1 MQKDRVVKFLFVLLC
16 FLSVHGWSDANAFDP
31 TSQYQRELIEG
42 FSVLINEKVL
52 ANKPECAKMRNELKK
67 QLRAIKQVVPR
78 EPLASLQRGS
88 IWVEWEN
95 KKEGAA
101 EFHPSAQWLTEHGY
115 NPEKADCVE
124 ISNARNFVK
133 WSQAEQPWMI
143 LHEMSHAYHH
153 LTLGENYP
161 ALQAAFQNVS
171 DKGLYASV
179 SYVNGGTQKAYA
191 LTNAKEYFAELSE
204 AYFGKN
210 DYFPFTERELKK
222 YDPVG
227 YDLMEQAW
235 GRSKK

>member
-1 MQKDRVVKFLFVLLC
+1 MLRNGAVKILFAL
-16 FLSVHGWSDANAFDP
+16 FFFSSMGGWSDVNAFDP
-31 TSQYQRELIEG
+31 TSQYQRESIEG
-42 FSVLINEKVL
+42 FSILINANVL
-52 ANKPECAKMRNELKK
+52 ANKAECAKLRNELKK
-67 QLRAIKQVVPR
+67 QLRAIKEVVP
-78 EPLASLQRGS
+78 PQPFSSLQRVN

-95 KKEGAA
+95 KKDGAA
-101 EFHPSAQWLTEHGY
+101 EFHPSAQWLSEHGY
-115 NPEKADCVE
+115 NPEKAGSVE

-133 WSQAEQPWMI
+133 WSQAQQPCMI

-161 ALQAAFQNVS
+161 AIQAAFQNAS

-179 SYVNGGTQKAYA
+179 SYINGGNQKAYA
-191 LTNAKEYFAELSE
+191 LSNAKEYFAELSE

-227 YDLMEQAW
+227 HDLMEQAW
-235 GRSKK
+235 GKMKK